1 MGILL
6 LPAFLAYAAAVI
18 YGAIRSYKVIEL
30 HGVSLWLGLLLAAGL
45 ICAIVPTLN
54 VYLRFKDATSLWA
67 FDVPISLLFNP
78 IAAVLLVASFA
89 VLKSHW
95 LISQPLPLPLPF
107 SVAATGVLLGISV
120 GTVLGLFFAEQLA
133 GLDQLPRT
141 H

>member
-18 YGAIRSYKVIEL
+18 YGAIKSYKVIEL
-30 HGVSLWLGLLLAAGL
+30 HGVSLWLGLLLAAAL

-54 VYLRFKDATSLWA
+54 VYFRFKDATSLWA

-78 IAAVLLVASFA
+78 IAAVLLVVSFA

-95 LISQPLPLPLPF
+95 VISQPLPLPF
-107 SVAATGVLLGISV
+107 SVTATGVLLGISV
-120 GTVLGLFFAEQLA
+120 GTVLSLFFAEQLL

>member
-18 YGAIRSYKVIEL
+18 YAAIKSYKIIEL
-30 HGVSLWLGLLLAAGL
+30 HGVSLWLGLLLAAAL
-45 ICAIVPTLN
+45 ICATLPTLN

-78 IAAVLLVASFA
+78 FAAVLLVASFA
-89 VLKSHW
+89 VLKSH
-95 LISQPLPLPLPF
+95 LLFSQPLQLSLNI
-107 SVAATGVLLGISV
+107 AATGVLLGISV
-120 GTVLGLFFAEQLA
+120 GTVLGLFFAEQLL

>member
-6 LPAFLAYAAAVI
+6 LPAFLAYVAAVI
-18 YGAIRSYKVIEL
+18 YGAIRSYKIIEV
-30 HGVSLWLGLLLAAGL
+30 HGVSLWLGLLLAAAF

-95 LISQPLPLPLPF
+95 LISQPLPLPL

>member
-18 YGAIRSYKVIEL
+18 YAAIKSYKIIEL
-30 HGVSLWLGLLLAAGL
+30 HGVSLWLGLLLAAAL
-45 ICAIVPTLN
+45 ICAILPTLN
-54 VYLRFKDATSLWA
+54 VYFRFKDATSLWA

-78 IAAVLLVASFA
+78 FAAVLLVASFA
-89 VLKSHW
+89 VLKSH
-95 LISQPLPLPLPF
+95 LLFSQPLQLSLNI
-107 SVAATGVLLGISV
+107 AATGVLLGISV
-120 GTVLGLFFAEQLA
+120 GTVLGLFFAEQLL

>member
-18 YGAIRSYKVIEL
+18 YGAIKSYKVIEL
-30 HGVSLWLGLLLAAGL
+30 HGVSLWLGLLLAAAL

-54 VYLRFKDATSLWA
+54 VYFRFKDATSLWA

-78 IAAVLLVASFA
+78 IAAVLLVVSFA

-95 LISQPLPLPLPF
+95 VISQPLPLPF
-107 SVAATGVLLGISV
+107 SVTATGVLLGISV
-120 GTVLGLFFAEQLA
+120 GTVLSLFFAEQLL

-141 H
+141 Y

>member
-30 HGVSLWLGLLLAAGL
+30 HGVSLWLGLLLAAAF

-89 VLKSHW
+89 VLKSHL
-95 LISQPLPLPLPF
+95 LISQPLQLSLNM
-107 SVAATGVLLGISV
+107 AATGVLLGISV
-120 GTVLGLFFAEQLA
+120 GTVLGLFFAEQLL

>member
-18 YGAIRSYKVIEL
+18 YAAIRSYKIIEL
-30 HGVSLWLGLLLAAGL
+30 HGVSLWLGLLLAAAL
-45 ICAIVPTLN
+45 ICATLPTLN

-78 IAAVLLVASFA
+78 FAAVLLVASFA
-89 VLKSHW
+89 VLKSH
-95 LISQPLPLPLPF
+95 LLFSQPLQLSLNI
-107 SVAATGVLLGISV
+107 AATGVLLGISV
-120 GTVLGLFFAEQLA
+120 GTVLGLFFAEQLL

>member
-18 YGAIRSYKVIEL
+18 YAAIKSYKIIEL
-30 HGVSLWLGLLLAAGL
+30 HGVSLWLGLLLAAAL
-45 ICAIVPTLN
+45 ICATLPTLN

-78 IAAVLLVASFA
+78 FAAVLLVASFA
-89 VLKSHW
+89 VLKSH
-95 LISQPLPLPLPF
+95 LLFSQPLQLSLNM
-107 SVAATGVLLGISV
+107 AATGVLLGISV
-120 GTVLGLFFAEQLA
+120 GTVLGLFFAEQLL

>member
-18 YGAIRSYKVIEL
+18 YAAIKSYKIIEL
-30 HGVSLWLGLLLAAGL
+30 HGVSLWLGLLLAAAL
-45 ICAIVPTLN
+45 IYAILPTLN

-78 IAAVLLVASFA
+78 LAAVLLVASFV
-89 VLKSHW
+89 VLKSHL
-95 LISQPLPLPLPF
+95 LISQPLQLSLNI
-107 SVAATGVLLGISV
+107 AATGVLLGISV
-120 GTVLGLFFAEQLA
+120 GTVLGLFFAEQLL